1 MKGDEEM
8 SKPSNEEITR
18 LTNDIYQKLCSMG
31 ANPEDAKEIVQESLY
46 RGFLN
51 IDGINPK
58 AFKSWLYTVSI
69 NQYYDLCRKNNRRS
83 IIEFEDYHLLE
94 SEENQVENTVIKQ
107 ETKEEYEQVL
117 HKLKPLERKLIEMKY
132 EDEFSY
138 KEISEHLNLKES
150 NVKTYLYRA
159 RKKFSK
165 LFRRD
170 NNEK

>member
-8 SKPSNEEITR
+8 TKPSNEEITK

-58 AFKSWLYTVSI
+58 AFKSWLYKVAI
-69 NQYYDLCRKNNRRS
+69 NQYYDLCRKNNRS
-83 IIEFEDYHLLE
+83 SLIEFEGYLLR
-94 SEENQVENTVIKQ
+94 SGENHVEDTLILQ
-107 ETKEEYEQVL
+107 ETKEEYEQGL
-117 HKLKPLERKLIEMKY
+117 NKLKPLERKLIKMKY
-132 EDEFSY
+132 EEELSY
-138 KEISEHLNLKES
+138 KEISEYLSLKES

-159 RKKFSK
+159 RKKLTK

-170 NNEK
+170 NNEE

>member
-1 MKGDEEM
+1 MG
-8 SKPSNEEITR
+8 KPSNVEITR
-18 LTNDIYQKLCSMG
+18 LSNEIYKKLCSMG

-51 IDGINPK
+51 IEGINSK
-58 AFKSWLYTVSI
+58 AFKSWLYKVSI

-83 IIEFEDYHLLE
+83 IIEFEDNHLM
-94 SEENQVENTVIKQ
+94 EENHVENTVINQ

-117 HKLKPLERKLIEMKY
+117 HKLKPIERKLIKMKY

-159 RKKFSK
+159 RKKLSI

-170 NNEK
+170 NDDK

>member
-1 MKGDEEM
+1 M

-18 LTNDIYQKLCSMG
+18 LTNDIFQKLCSMG

-51 IDGINPK
+51 IDGIDSK
-58 AFKSWLYTVSI
+58 AFRSWLYKVAI
-69 NQYYDLCRKNNRRS
+69 NQYYDLYRKNNRRS
-83 IIEFEDYHLLE
+83 IIEFEEYHLLE
-94 SEENQVENTVIKQ
+94 SEENQVEDTLIKQ
-107 ETKEEYEQVL
+107 ETIEEYEKVL
-117 HKLKPLERKLIEMKY
+117 HKLKPFERELIKMKY

-159 RKKFSK
+159 RKKLTV